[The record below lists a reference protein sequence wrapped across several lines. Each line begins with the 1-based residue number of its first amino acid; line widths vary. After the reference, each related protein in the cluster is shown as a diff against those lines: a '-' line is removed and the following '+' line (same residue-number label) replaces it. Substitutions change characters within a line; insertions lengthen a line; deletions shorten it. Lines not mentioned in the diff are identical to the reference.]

1 MWGTMIL
8 GGGSAATGALLATSG
23 VLAAGG
29 SSAVPASNLRPALG
43 LLETWFLWK
52 LGSLVLW
59 TKKPSLA
66 ERIAMRWRAFIFR

>member
-1 MWGTMIL
+1 MFL
-8 GGGSAATGALLATSG
+8 GCGSTAAAGAVLTASG

-29 SSAVPASNLRPALG
+29 SSAALASNLRPTLG
-43 LLETWFLWK
+43 PLETWFLWK